1 MVWTYIAWHLRV
13 RKQLTTSVRL
23 LISSMQSAYFEY
35 WFAAIAWPVSVIILS
50 LVVIVC
56 LRLG

>member
-1 MVWTYIAWHLRV
+1 
-13 RKQLTTSVRL
+13 
-23 LISSMQSAYFEY
+23 MQSAYFEY
-35 WFAAIAWPVSVIILS
+35 WFAAIAWSVSVIILS